1 MMRNELKKTLQR
13 MREPASN
20 DMNALFLKAAEQDE
34 QKRQRQIDAQI
45 DRAIDAAGEILPVT
59 KTAGY
64 KILQNLK
71 G

>member
-1 MMRNELKKTLQR
+1 MRNELKKTLQQ

-34 QKRQRQIDAQI
+34 QKRQRQIDTQI
-45 DRAIDAAGEILPVT
+45 DRAIDATGEILPVT

-64 KILQNLK
+64 KILRNLK